1 MDAVKKPPSTNRNGA
16 IILALL
22 VGMAVLG
29 VGFAALTGRHRA
41 IVAQPNG
48 IGCDYSRLRATREAA
63 QSNPGKTAAIIAAS
77 VAASIA
83 ADKIEIQIGDRTI
96 VEGGK

>member
-1 MDAVKKPPSTNRNGA
+1 MNKRGE

-22 VGMAVLG
+22 VGVAVAGIGL
-29 VGFAALTGRHRA
+29 AALTRRHETIRA
-41 IVAQPNG
+41 IPGGYVGVDLWA
-48 IGCDYSRLRATREAA
+48 LAAHKEAA
-63 QSNPGKTAAIIAAS
+63 QANPGKVAAIVAAS